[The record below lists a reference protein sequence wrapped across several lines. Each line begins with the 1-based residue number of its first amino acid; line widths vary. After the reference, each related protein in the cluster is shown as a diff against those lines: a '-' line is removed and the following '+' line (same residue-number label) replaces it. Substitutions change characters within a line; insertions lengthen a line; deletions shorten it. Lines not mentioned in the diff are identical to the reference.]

1 MSSIKK
7 HNFSASRKSF
17 LIFLTKIISTFINI
31 IGFYFVA
38 NYLGPEV
45 IGTVVFAG
53 GFIGAFSFLVD
64 PGLNIT
70 HIKNLAQGKDV
81 GKYNGAYFF

>member
-1 MSSIKK
+1 MLQLSLCL
-7 HNFSASRKSF
+7 SF
-17 LIFLTKIISTFINI
+17 DDESFTNI

-70 HIKNLAQGKDV
+70 HIKKNAD
-81 GKYNGAYFF
+81 F